1 MPADDEKMADLLAIA
16 GRIER
21 AQERF
26 VTIADDILT
35 SLEAHTEKL
44 DAILEAA
51 TKEPGPS
58 PTARLLKQIVASLN
72 EQSAVLEALPV
83 AFAKTLREEM
93 DRELEEE
100 IDAEGADAWEPAVPD
115 DELPPQ

>member
-1 MPADDEKMADLLAIA
+1 MPADNQATADLLAIA

-26 VTIADDILT
+26 VTVANDILG

-58 PTARLLKQIVASLN
+58 PTAALLKTIVSAL
-72 EQSAVLEALPV
+72 EVQTAVLTALPA
-83 AFAKTLREEM
+83 AFAKTVREEL

-100 IDAEGADAWEPAVPD
+100 IDAEGEDAWEAANED
-115 DELPPQ
+115 GELPQ

>member
-1 MPADDEKMADLLAIA
+1 MPTNDQAMAELLAVA

-26 VTIADDILT
+26 VAVADDMLT
-35 SLEAHTEKL
+35 SLQVHTEKL

-58 PTARLLKQIVASLN
+58 PTAKMLKAIVAAL
-72 EQSAVLEALPV
+72 EDQTVLLTALP
-83 AFAKTLREEM
+83 AEFARTVREEM

-100 IDAEGADAWEPAVPD
+100 IDAEGADAWEPADED
-115 DELPPQ
+115 DKPTQ

>member
-1 MPADDEKMADLLAIA
+1 MSANDQATAELLAIA

-26 VTIADDILT
+26 VKVADDILG

-58 PTARLLKQIVASLN
+58 PTAKLLKAIVSAL
-72 EQSAVLEALPV
+72 EDQSALLTALPT
-83 AFAKTLREEM
+83 AFARTVREEM

-100 IDAEGADAWEPAVPD
+100 IDAEGADAWEPVDED
-115 DELPPQ
+115 DGRPQ